1 MNEIKHDELAME
13 VVLTAGKLMIE
24 SGADMARV
32 DDTMYR
38 LAKNAGIK
46 EPRIFETTTGIMM
59 SAPKIK
65 LTRIEPI
72 NERSIN
78 LEMVSRVNDLSRAFQ
93 RGELSLEEVDERLN
107 RMKTTTPFFVFP
119 WQLLAAAIVSSTLLV
134 MYGGSFLDFFPAFFA
149 GGIGYTVYWYINT
162 RFKVKF
168 VSEFLGALVIGLC
181 ASFFVRFHL
190 GTSMGMITIGAVM
203 PLVPGVP
210 LTNAVRDVLAG
221 HILSGISRGT
231 EALISACA
239 IGFGIAV
246 VLRFF

>member
-1 MNEIKHDELAME
+1 
-13 VVLTAGKLMIE
+13 
-24 SGADMARV
+24 
-32 DDTMYR
+32 
-38 LAKNAGIK
+38 
-46 EPRIFETTTGIMM
+46 
-59 SAPKIK
+59 
-65 LTRIEPI
+65 
-72 NERSIN
+72 
-78 LEMVSRVNDLSRAFQ
+78 
-93 RGELSLEEVDERLN
+93 
-107 RMKTTTPFFVFP
+107 MKTTTPFFVFP

-149 GGIGYTVYWYINT
+149 GGIGYAVYWYINT

>member
-1 MNEIKHDELAME
+1 M
-13 VVLTAGKLMIE
+13 
-24 SGADMARV
+24 
-32 DDTMYR
+32 
-38 LAKNAGIK
+38 
-46 EPRIFETTTGIMM
+46 
-59 SAPKIK
+59 
-65 LTRIEPI
+65 
-72 NERSIN
+72 
-78 LEMVSRVNDLSRAFQ
+78 
-93 RGELSLEEVDERLN
+93 
-107 RMKTTTPFFVFP
+107 
-119 WQLLAAAIVSSTLLV
+119 
-134 MYGGSFLDFFPAFFA
+134 
-149 GGIGYTVYWYINT
+149 
-162 RFKVKF
+162 KF